1 MITPPYV
8 VLIILLVTLGTMF
21 SAAAAGELVR
31 MRRPVAGHAPDS
43 PANPYNVTCI
53 IHAVLF
59 SGWVMA
65 SAWALGVPFALLL
78 AASGLLIQVLPT
90 RPAQR
95 LAVRVGSGS
104 FARLSLAAAA
114 GLTIATAAAYGAAT
128 A

>member
-1 MITPPYV
+1 MINPPYV
-8 VLIILLVTLGTMF
+8 VLIVVLVTLGTVF

-31 MRRPVAGHAPDS
+31 MRRPVGGRAPDS

-53 IHAVLF
+53 IHGVLF

-65 SAWALGVPFALLL
+65 AAWGFGVPVALLL

-95 LAVRVGSGS
+95 LAVRVGFGG

-114 GLTIATAAAYGAAT
+114 GLTIAAAAAYGAAT
-128 A
+128 V